1 MQSFNH
7 RADMQARATE
17 ALIDEGQ
24 VPEGKKIRGRN
35 KLHRP
40 RNGQIAIIPEGDR
53 YMHTEICINLFL
65 SYCCIGLAVV
75 DIASIMF

>member
-1 MQSFNH
+1 M
-7 RADMQARATE
+7 DKQARATE
-17 ALIDEGQ
+17 ALNDFEGQ
-24 VPEGKKIRGRN
+24 VPEQKKIRGRN

-53 YMHTEICINLFL
+53 YMHTEICINLFV